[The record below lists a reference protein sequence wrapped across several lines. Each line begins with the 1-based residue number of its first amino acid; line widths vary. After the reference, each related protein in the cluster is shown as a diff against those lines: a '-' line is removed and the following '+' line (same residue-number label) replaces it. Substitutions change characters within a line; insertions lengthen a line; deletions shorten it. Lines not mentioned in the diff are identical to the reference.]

1 MDMYMGLYGYMIFGI
16 VRLYGDLDGHGMF
29 IMFYGIECHKPH
41 QNFGT

>member
-29 IMFYGIECHKPH
+29 IDVLWD
-41 QNFGT
+41 